1 MLLSVI
7 VTQMKPRKPICILSI
22 PPLAD
27 L

>member
-1 MLLSVI
+1 MPLSVI
-7 VTQMKPRKPICILSI
+7 AMPTKPRKPICILSI